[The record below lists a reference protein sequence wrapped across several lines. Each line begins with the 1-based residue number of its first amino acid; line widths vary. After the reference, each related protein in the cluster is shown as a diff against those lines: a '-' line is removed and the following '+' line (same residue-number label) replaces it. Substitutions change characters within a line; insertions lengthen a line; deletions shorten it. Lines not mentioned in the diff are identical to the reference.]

1 MIVLTP
7 DATFALPHLAFLTQ
21 GNRCQLFLDQTTA
34 TSVGSRRSGPLAWSN
49 AWMAIHGLV
58 DPNALLLIAAF
69 GRLANMPGAVPHGIG
84 VSVPSAFE
92 NGPFIDD
99 LEQDR
104 RPGAGLHRSRA
115 VHCGSTGGGTAGYGA
130 SPLRAP
136 VAQREFGRG
145 ARFETRRALFP
156 DHFSNE
162 RRAIDGMQYEPGGA
176 G

>member
-1 MIVLTP
+1 MERSDGRPARGSPLGFRGGPEAGCGPQAAGDQGLCECGRGVLTVIVLTP

-21 GNRCQLFLDQTTA
+21 GNRCQLFLDQATA

-69 GRLANMPGAVPHGIG
+69 GRLANMPGAVPHVRIG

-99 LEQDR
+99 LEQVSIV
-104 RPGAGLHRSRA
+104 PEPCTAALLGAGLLGMA
-115 VHCGSTGGGTAGYGA
+115 
-130 SPLRAP
+130 LR
-136 VAQREFGRG
+136 RC
-145 ARFETRRALFP
+145 ARR
-156 DHFSNE
+156 
-162 RRAIDGMQYEPGGA
+162 
-176 G
+176 